1 MLLTPILTFK
11 STKSGDFVLLTM
23 IDSSTSSVIGS
34 PLECQRKNDRLFLVE
49 VCWILM
55 VEACETEV
63 IALAGLEHALVREEC
78 E

>member
-11 STKSGDFVLLTM
+11 STKSRDFVLLT
-23 IDSSTSSVIGS
+23 IRYIGYARPS
-34 PLECQRKNDRLFLVE
+34 ACRLSFSLLLVE
-49 VCWILM
+49 VGRILV